1 MRLLDC
7 DNDRFQLIKAPAG
20 NIPRYAIL
28 SHTWDSDT
36 QEVTFRDLVDGTGIE
51 KTGYDKI
58 RFCAAQARRDGLRY
72 IWVDTCCIDKANN
85 TELAEAINSMFRW
98 YQNASRCY
106 AYLSDIS
113 DAGPTNDSQQSEL
126 IWESAFRKSRWFT
139 RGWTLQELLA
149 PASVEFFTKGGLR
162 LGDKRTLERQI
173 HEITNIA
180 VEALRGNDLSMFT
193 VEERFKWAETRQTTL
208 EEDWTYCL
216 LGIFGVFMPLIYG
229 EGKTN
234 AVRRLK
240 KEIDDATSYD
250 DGPSS
255 QAAKSWTWMVPF
267 ERNYSFTSRES
278 DLKRLHQMLFTGQHT
293 AKVAIS
299 GLGGVGKTQ
308 LALELAYRIREE
320 HDSCSVIWIPA
331 TNRESLEQAYLNA
344 AAKLGMSGFD
354 NAKTDVKRLVQDHL
368 SSESAGRWL
377 LVFDNAD
384 DIGMWVDKSSQESS
398 RLIDYMPKSI
408 HGSIVFTTRDKKT
421 AVRLAGRN
429 VVELSEMNE
438 EDGNKLFG
446 KHLVDQDL
454 VSQGDVAA
462 LLIQLMYLP
471 LAIVQAAV
479 YINTNGI
486 GPGDY
491 LLLLEEQEE
500 DVIDLLSEDFED
512 DGRYHDVK
520 NPIATTWLISF
531 EQIRHRDP
539 LAADYLSFMAC
550 VDAKDIPQSL
560 LPPGQSRKQEI
571 EAMGTLQG
579 YSFIAKR
586 SADSVVT
593 VHRLVHLA
601 MRNWLRKEGL
611 LPNWTSRTIARLAK
625 DMGNIGY
632 DRRAWR
638 PCMPHAHYVLGST
651 LISEDDE
658 GRLDLLRKYGKCLY
672 NDGRYQEAEITFQ
685 RVMENLKIKLGI
697 DHPETLRSISNLAS
711 TYRTQGQWEEAEKLD
726 VQAVEGLK
734 MKIGVDH
741 PDTLISMGNLA
752 LTYVKQGRLREAEKL
767 QLQVMEGL
775 KRKLGVD
782 HGDTLISMVNL
793 GSTYRRQGRWGE
805 AEKLQLRAIEGFK
818 TRHGVDHP
826 DTLIGM
832 SNLAST
838 YRRQSRWEEA
848 EKLQLQ
854 LVETCKTKL
863 GANHPDTLHYMSKL
877 AFLWKDRNRHE
888 VALGLMQT
896 CYDLQQLT
904 LGASH
909 PRTMATQSTLR
920 AWQRGVK

>member
-234 AVRRLK
+234 A
-240 KEIDDATSYD
+240 
-250 DGPSS
+250 
-255 QAAKSWTWMVPF
+255 
-267 ERNYSFTSRES
+267 
-278 DLKRLHQMLFTGQHT
+278 MLFTGQHT

-752 LTYVKQGRLREAEKL
+752 LT
-767 QLQVMEGL
+767 
-775 KRKLGVD
+775 
-782 HGDTLISMVNL
+782 S
-793 GSTYRRQGRWGE
+793 
-805 AEKLQLRAIEGFK
+805 
-818 TRHGVDHP
+818 
-826 DTLIGM
+826 
-832 SNLAST
+832 
-838 YRRQSRWEEA
+838 
-848 EKLQLQ
+848 
-854 LVETCKTKL
+854 
-863 GANHPDTLHYMSKL
+863 
-877 AFLWKDRNRHE
+877 
-888 VALGLMQT
+888 
-896 CYDLQQLT
+896 
-904 LGASH
+904 
-909 PRTMATQSTLR
+909 
-920 AWQRGVK
+920 